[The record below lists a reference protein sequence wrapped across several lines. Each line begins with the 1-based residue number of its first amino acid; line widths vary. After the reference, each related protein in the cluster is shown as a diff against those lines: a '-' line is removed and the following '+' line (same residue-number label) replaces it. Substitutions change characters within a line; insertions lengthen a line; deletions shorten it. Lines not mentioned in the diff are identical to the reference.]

1 MNHLLTELN
10 EEAKILI
17 NAFSNSER
25 SLIVFLIHIF
35 AGNFKNT
42 HVFVSELK
50 NLELAKL
57 VKNCQAYL

>member
-25 SLIVFLIHIF
+25 SLMAFLIHIF
-35 AGNFKNT
+35 TGNFKNT